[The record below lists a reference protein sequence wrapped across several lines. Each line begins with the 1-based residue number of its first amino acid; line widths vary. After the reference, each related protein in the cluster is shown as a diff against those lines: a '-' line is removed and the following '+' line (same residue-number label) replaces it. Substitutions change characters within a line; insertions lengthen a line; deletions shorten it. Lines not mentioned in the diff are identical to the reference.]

1 MAWFD
6 KLDDLR
12 GKATEMV
19 QTGVDKAAE
28 VMQAG
33 VAIAKLKTDN
43 MAEED
48 AMRRAYLAI
57 GKMYFDL
64 YGESPDPAFSVEC
77 DRIRACKR
85 RIAENNL
92 RLAEMK
98 DASAPADAQPEP
110 PAADPVDMSDDEPI
124 PFEQE
129 EMCVPD
135 EVPAPPEP
143 DEVPLEEEEV
153 AVDELDEQK

>member
-1 MAWFD
+1 MALFD

-12 GKATEMV
+12 GKATEIM
-19 QTGVDKAAE
+19 QTGVDKATE
-28 VMQAG
+28 MMQTG
-33 VAIAKLKTDN
+33 VTIAKLKTDN

-57 GKMYFDL
+57 GKMYFEL
-64 YGESPDPAFSVEC
+64 YGENPDPAFAVEC

-98 DASAPADAQPEP
+98 DTPAAPAADAKPADEP
-110 PAADPVDMSDDEPI
+110 PAAAPDSPAEEDEAI
-124 PFEQE
+124 FEEAE
-129 EMCVPD
+129 EI
-135 EVPAPPEP
+135 
-143 DEVPLEEEEV
+143 
-153 AVDELDEQK
+153 AVDEMDENK

>member
-1 MAWFD
+1 MALFD

-19 QTGVDKAAE
+19 QTGVDKATE
-28 VMQAG
+28 MMQTG
-33 VAIAKLKTDN
+33 VTIAKLKTDN

-57 GKMYFDL
+57 GKMYFEL
-64 YGESPDPAFSVEC
+64 YGDAPDPAFAVEC

-85 RIAENNL
+85 RIAENKL

-98 DASAPADAQPEP
+98 DTPAAPAAPEPAAAPEP
-110 PAADPVDMSDDEPI
+110 PEEDDVVP
-124 PFEQE
+124 E
-129 EMCVPD
+129 E
-135 EVPAPPEP
+135 A
-143 DEVPLEEEEV
+143 EEI
-153 AVDELDEQK
+153 AVDEMDEAGMDEHK

>member
-1 MAWFD
+1 MALFD

-12 GKATEMV
+12 GKATEIM
-19 QTGVDKAAE
+19 QTGVDKATE
-28 VMQAG
+28 MMQTG
-33 VAIAKLKTDN
+33 VTIAKLKTDN

-57 GKMYFDL
+57 GKMYFEL
-64 YGESPDPAFSVEC
+64 YGDAPDPAFAVEC

-98 DASAPADAQPEP
+98 DTPAAPAEDTQPAEDAQSAEER
-110 PAADPVDMSDDEPI
+110 PAAAPDVSDEDDVVP
-124 PFEQE
+124 E
-129 EMCVPD
+129 E
-135 EVPAPPEP
+135 A
-143 DEVPLEEEEV
+143 EEI
-153 AVDELDEQK
+153 AVDEMDESK